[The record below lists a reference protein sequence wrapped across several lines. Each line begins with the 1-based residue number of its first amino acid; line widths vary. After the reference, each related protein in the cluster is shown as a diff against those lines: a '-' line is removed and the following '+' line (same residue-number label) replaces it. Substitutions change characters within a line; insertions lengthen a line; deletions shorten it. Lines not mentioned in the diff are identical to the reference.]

1 MNRFKVLIPHLL
13 ILSIFALI
21 LIYGLVTN
29 NPTVGTIYGTLAA
42 LSTDPLILFFAIIAG
57 LFNFRTYRK
66 FVMFII
72 LISIVM
78 LAIVNYN
85 VSQFQ
90 AEIGIEQTLDQ
101 KIFINT
107 LRIAVL
113 LVISHIINIPVK
125 VFFKKKNT

>member
-1 MNRFKVLIPHLL
+1 VNRFKVLIPHLL

-72 LISIVM
+72 LISVIM
-78 LAIVNYN
+78 LAIINYN

-90 AEIGIEQTLDQ
+90 AEIGVEQTLDQ

-125 VFFKKKNT
+125 VFFEKKNA